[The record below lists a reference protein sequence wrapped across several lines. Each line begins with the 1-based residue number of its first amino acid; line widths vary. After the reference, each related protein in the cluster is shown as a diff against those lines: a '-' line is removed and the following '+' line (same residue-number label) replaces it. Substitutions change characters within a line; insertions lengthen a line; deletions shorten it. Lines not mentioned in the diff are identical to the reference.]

1 MINTEFRKKFADNW
15 FNFLQKQICKEFE
28 ELEKN
33 KKKFSKRVWFKKK
46 IMKVVEYLSL
56 Y

>member
-33 KKKFSKRVWFKKK
+33 KKSFLNVYGLRKK